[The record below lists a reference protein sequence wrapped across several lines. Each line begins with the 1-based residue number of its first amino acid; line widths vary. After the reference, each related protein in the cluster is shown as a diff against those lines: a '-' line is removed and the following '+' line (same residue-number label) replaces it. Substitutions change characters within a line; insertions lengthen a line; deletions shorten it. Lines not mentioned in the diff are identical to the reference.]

1 MRSGWAQA
9 WTEPALWFRQRQGR
23 AALAS
28 QRFSHPLF
36 SIVICLSVPPFAS
49 KTFTIQGGSDSGS
62 SASGSG
68 DVRGLMPRVFSYLTS
83 QIASA
88 TASAGANKV
97 QYTCTASFLEIY
109 MERVFDLLEGTSPA
123 CNLREDTK
131 RGVYVEGLKEEPVST
146 AAELERI
153 MERGIVARR
162 VGETAMNRESSRS
175 HCVFTLNIA
184 SKTTAPNGA
193 ITERRSKFNLIDR
206 QWNTRMHAENS
217 QSERVRDLTLRT
229 SCVVS

>member
-1 MRSGWAQA
+1 M
-9 WTEPALWFRQRQGR
+9 
-23 AALAS
+23 
-28 QRFSHPLF
+28 
-36 SIVICLSVPPFAS
+36 
-49 KTFTIQGGSDSGS
+49 
-62 SASGSG
+62 
-68 DVRGLMPRVFSYLTS
+68 RGLMPRVFSYLTS

-88 TASAGANKV
+88 TAAASAGKV

-131 RGVYVEGLKEEPVST
+131 RGVYVEGLREEPVST

-153 MERGIVARR
+153 MERGIIARR

-193 ITERRSKFNLIDR
+193 ITERRSKFNLIDCQCDTQHTTSTCACR
-206 QWNTRMHAENS
+206 EELPRNCCSPVVSVDLFVALSGVSAQWPAVSAPRLPARRALAWM
-217 QSERVRDLTLRT
+217 RPRT
-229 SCVVS
+229 STSLFRPWVTPFES